1 MISFRSISWVLTG
14 LVPVAA
20 TAGFIYGNWHNHDKQ
35 NTHDGSFDIVPTITT
50 PGCFDRIPHVATPEV
65 YWS

>member
-14 LVPVAA
+14 LIPMAA
-20 TAGFIYGNWHNHDKQ
+20 AAGFVYGNWHQHDKQ
-35 NTHDGSFDIVPTITT
+35 KNDGSFDTAPTITA